1 MIKTKTFTKIDLH
14 THDMVSVTEEEFNN
28 FFEKDDIRT
37 YSKFV
42 VKDDRRAYKGDRYIF
57 IEE

>member
-1 MIKTKTFTKIDLH
+1 MIKTKTFTKIDLQNH
-14 THDMVSVTEEEFNN
+14 SMVSVSEDHFNK
-28 FFEKDDIRT
+28 FFENEDIRT

-42 VKDDRRAYKGDRYIF
+42 VKDDKRAYKGDRYIF

>member
-1 MIKTKTFTKIDLH
+1 MIKTKTFTKIELQNH
-14 THDMVSVTEEEFNN
+14 SMVSVSEDHFNK
-28 FFEKDDIRT
+28 FFENEDIRT

-42 VKDDRRAYKGDRYIF
+42 VKDDKRAYKGDRYIF

>member
-1 MIKTKTFTKIDLH
+1 MIKTKTYTKIDLQDH
-14 THDMVSVTEEEFNN
+14 SMESVTEDDFNK
-28 FFEKDDIRT
+28 FFESDDIRT

-42 VKDDRRAYKGDRYIF
+42 VKDDKRAYKGDRYIF